1 MVAIT
6 FAEARAI
13 VRDAEAATWPLPE
26 YEIEL
31 LGYEDETHFLVVRGA
46 KQPDPEHPDLNLV
59 IVPEGRRVIRALR
72 RF

>member
-6 FAEARAI
+6 FAEARPI
-13 VRDAEAATWPLPE
+13 VWNAEAATWPLGE

-31 LGYEDETHFLVVRGA
+31 LGYEDETQFLVARGA
-46 KQPDPEHPDLNLV
+46 KQPDPEHPDPNLV
-59 IVPEGRRVIRALR
+59 IVPEGTGVIRALC

>member
-6 FAEARAI
+6 FAEAKAI
-13 VRDAEAATWPLPE
+13 VWDAEAATWPHGV

-31 LGYEDETHFLVVRGA
+31 LGYERRNALPRPARA
-46 KQPDPEHPDLNLV
+46 KQPDPEHPDPNLV
-59 IVPEGRRVIRALR
+59 IVPQGPGVIRALC

>member
-6 FAEARAI
+6 FAEAKAI
-13 VRDAEAATWPLPE
+13 VWDAEAATWPLGE

-31 LGYEDETHFLVVRGA
+31 LGYEAETHFLVVRGA
-46 KQPDPEHPDLNLV
+46 KQPDPEHPDPNLV
-59 IVPEGRRVIRALR
+59 IVPESLAVIRALC